1 MRDRVRPPKDLEQIL
16 DRLKDDAQIFE
27 TKQKGLMFA
36 AAVGYALHQDKIEA
50 TDLDTYG
57 EGIRLQYFQS
67 QQDDGFIDAIA
78 VARVNELTTLDPEK
92 QSDRIDL
99 FERCA
104 YLGLKEMQKHCF
116 DNRPADPILGLLSLI
131 DEMQAT
137 NGGALPGLDG
147 VAEKLGDY
155 LQAHLT

>member
-1 MRDRVRPPKDLEQIL
+1 MRDRVRPPKDLEPIL
-16 DRLKDDAQIFE
+16 DLLKDDAQIFE

-36 AAVGYALHQDKIEA
+36 AAVGYALHQDKVDS
-50 TDLDTYG
+50 TDLDSYG

-67 QQDDGFIDAIA
+67 QQDDGFIDALA
-78 VARVNELTTLDPEK
+78 VAKENQLTILDPEK
-92 QSDRIDL
+92 QSERIDL

-104 YLGLKEMQKHCF
+104 YLGLLEMKKHCV
-116 DNRPADPILGLLSLI
+116 DNRPSDPILGLLSLI

-137 NGGALPGLDG
+137 SNGALPGLDG

-155 LQAHLT
+155 L

>member
-1 MRDRVRPPKDLEQIL
+1 MRDRVRPPKDLESIL
-16 DRLKDDAQIFE
+16 DLLKDEAQIFE

-36 AAVGYALHQDKIEA
+36 AAVGYALHHDKVDS
-50 TDLDTYG
+50 TDLDSYG

-67 QQDDGFIDAIA
+67 QQDDGFIDALA
-78 VARVNELTTLDPEK
+78 VAKANELTILDPEK
-92 QSDRIDL
+92 QSERIDL

-104 YLGLKEMQKHCF
+104 YLGLKEMQKHCV
-116 DNRPADPILGLLSLI
+116 DNRPSDPILGLLSLI

-137 NGGALPGLDG
+137 SNGALPGLDG

-155 LQAHLT
+155 L